1 MVGRNEVAKLAGVA
15 PSTVSNVIN
24 NKSFV
29 SEDIR
34 KKVLWAINELGY
46 EPNYV
51 AKSLRSRRTK
61 QIIVFISDLHNT
73 YYADLCEG
81 IIGTLTQQG
90 YTVAI
95 AVINDPS
102 IDYYKEYYS
111 RQVDGIIN
119 LSHIFC
125 EEELFQKFL
134 NHNVAM
140 VNCRPY
146 DEIGSVSIDYLNAV
160 SKFVEHLMARG
171 RKRIGF
177 INGGTMESVA
187 GDSRYYG
194 LKAYLE
200 EKGIHFDVSL
210 LINGNNKY
218 ANTVECGYRASDSGY
233 VERRRIILTEKTSYI
248 RKQIILS
255 VREAQSLAA
264 VETYVEVRR
273 PFEITGTHINRIE
286 RYLKAF
292 VAYLPDIAHGLRKAS
307 ISDDLGIE
315 QQVVCRFAIEIE
327 GQVYAAVENRQI
339 QSQIGLHR
347 GLPREIRI
355 VQCRHVHAFFR
366 HGIVKRIIIR
376 EGYHAI

>member
-24 NKSFV
+24 NTRYV

-73 YYADLCEG
+73 YYADLCQG
-81 IIGTLTQQG
+81 IIGTLTLHG

-95 AVINDPS
+95 AVVSDS
-102 IDYYKEYYS
+102 SVDYYKEYFS

-125 EEELFQKFL
+125 AEDLFQKFL
-134 NHNVAM
+134 GHKVAM

-146 DEIGSVSIDYLNAV
+146 DEIGSVSIDYLGAV
-160 SKFVEHLMARG
+160 SKFVDKFVARG
-171 RKRIGF
+171 RKCMGF

-194 LKAYLE
+194 LKAYLQG
-200 EKGIHFDVSL
+200 KGIQFDGNL

-218 ANTVECGYRASDSGY
+218 ANMVEFGYESMKILRQRAPCLDG
-233 VERRRIILTEKTSYI
+233 V
-248 RKQIILS
+248 
-255 VREAQSLAA
+255 
-264 VETYVEVRR
+264 
-273 PFEITGTHINRIE
+273 FCINDMI
-286 RYLKAF
+286 AF
-292 VAYLPDIAHGLRKAS
+292 GAWT
-307 ISDDLGIE
+307 
-315 QQVVCRFAIEIE
+315 
-327 GQVYAAVENRQI
+327 YAAEAGKEIPQDISICGCDNIFFSDFAGRKISTIAIDKVDYGVRCAKLLLAQLNEDGELASTMRQDI
-339 QSQIGLHR
+339 YAEFIDR
-347 GLPREIRI
+347 GS
-355 VQCRHVHAFFR
+355 V
-366 HGIVKRIIIR
+366 
-376 EGYHAI
+376 

>member
-218 ANTVECGYRASDSGY
+218 ANTVECGYESMKRLLQRAPDLDG
-233 VERRRIILTEKTSYI
+233 VFCINDMI
-248 RKQIILS
+248 
-255 VREAQSLAA
+255 AFGAC
-264 VETYVEVRR
+264 TYVDEVGKRVPEDISVCGCDNIFFSDFIGR
-273 PFEITGTHINRIE
+273 KISTITVDKVDFGVRCAKLLLAQLNGDKELAT
-286 RYLKAF
+286 
-292 VAYLPDIAHGLRKAS
+292 S
-307 ISDDLGIE
+307 M
-315 QQVVCRFAIEIE
+315 QQDVFAEFID
-327 GQVYAAVENRQI
+327 
-339 QSQIGLHR
+339 R
-347 GLPREIRI
+347 GS
-355 VQCRHVHAFFR
+355 V
-366 HGIVKRIIIR
+366 
-376 EGYHAI
+376 